1 MPNHSVKDYMI
12 AVRPW
17 SFPASAMPVIVT
29 TAYLFWKGETPVNW
43 LAGLWAL
50 VNIVIFHAAGN
61 TWSDLFDYRKK
72 VDAED
77 TFGSKTLTSGMF
89 TEKEIMRLSI
99 ILTVTGC
106 IGGIGLLCL
115 TGLPLLWIGLG
126 GLACTLLY
134 PPLKFRALGDLVIIL
149 AYAVLPTIG
158 TSYVVTGAIDPGVLW
173 VALPLGLITDGIL
186 HCNNTRDISTDRRSG
201 ITTMAMGIGF
211 KASAWLY
218 CFEMVFPFV
227 WVVAGIILKAFPVMT
242 IVTVLVCLPA
252 ALKCTKSM
260 LKSISAGAGLISNL
274 DERTAKFQLMFSTTL
289 TLMFFCDA
297 ILF

>member
-1 MPNHSVKDYMI
+1 MPHHSFKDYMI

-29 TAYLFWKGETPVNW
+29 TAYLFWKGEAPINW
-43 LAGLWAL
+43 LLALWAL
-50 VNIVIFHAAGN
+50 VNIVVFHAAGN
-61 TWSDLFDYRKK
+61 TWSDIFDYRKK
-72 VDAED
+72 VDADD

-89 TEKEIMRLSI
+89 TEKEIMTLSI
-99 ILTVTGC
+99 ILTVTAC
-106 IGGIGLLCL
+106 VGGIGLLLL

-134 PPLKFRALGDLVIIL
+134 PPLKFRALGDLVILL

-158 TSYVVTGAIDPGVLW
+158 TSYVATGAIDPSVLW

-186 HCNNTRDISTDRRSG
+186 HCNNTRDIATDRRSG
-201 ITTMAMGIGF
+201 ITTLAMGLGF
-211 KASAWLY
+211 KASAWMY

-227 WVVAGIILKAFPVMT
+227 WLAAGIVLKGFPLLTVVT
-242 IVTVLVCLPA
+242 ILVCLPA
-252 ALKCTKSM
+252 ALQCSKSM
-260 LKSISAGAGLISNL
+260 LASVSGGVELISNL
-274 DERTAKFQLMFSTTL
+274 DERTAKFQLMFSSTL
-289 TLMFFCDA
+289 TLMLFCDG

>member
-1 MPNHSVKDYMI
+1 MPHLSFKDYMI

-29 TAYLFWKGETPVNW
+29 TAYLFWKGEAPINW
-43 LAGLWAL
+43 LLALWAL
-50 VNIVIFHAAGN
+50 VNIVVFHAAGN
-61 TWSDLFDYRKK
+61 TWSDIFDYRKK
-72 VDAED
+72 VDADD

-89 TEKEIMRLSI
+89 TEKEIMTLSI
-99 ILTVTGC
+99 ILTVTAC
-106 IGGIGLLCL
+106 VGGIGLLLL

-134 PPLKFRALGDLVIIL
+134 PPLKFRALGDLVILL

-158 TSYVVTGAIDPGVLW
+158 TSYVATGAIDPSVLW

-186 HCNNTRDISTDRRSG
+186 HCNNTRDIATDRRSG
-201 ITTMAMGIGF
+201 ITTLAMGLGF
-211 KASAWLY
+211 KASAWMY

-227 WVVAGIILKAFPVMT
+227 WLAAGIVLKGFPLLTVVT
-242 IVTVLVCLPA
+242 ILVCLPA
-252 ALKCTKSM
+252 ALQCSKSM
-260 LKSISAGAGLISNL
+260 LASVSGGVELISNL
-274 DERTAKFQLMFSTTL
+274 DERTAKFQLMFSSTL
-289 TLMFFCDA
+289 TLMLFCDG

>member
-1 MPNHSVKDYMI
+1 MI

-29 TAYLFWKGETPVNW
+29 TAYLFWKGEAPINW
-43 LAGLWAL
+43 LLALWAL
-50 VNIVIFHAAGN
+50 VNIVVFHAAGN
-61 TWSDLFDYRKK
+61 TWSDIFDYRKK
-72 VDAED
+72 VDADD

-89 TEKEIMRLSI
+89 TEKEIMTLSI
-99 ILTVTGC
+99 ILTVTAC
-106 IGGIGLLCL
+106 VGGIGLLLL

-134 PPLKFRALGDLVIIL
+134 PPLKFRALGDLVILL

-158 TSYVVTGAIDPGVLW
+158 TSYVATGAIDPSVLW

-186 HCNNTRDISTDRRSG
+186 HCNNTRDIATDRRSG
-201 ITTMAMGIGF
+201 ITTLAMGLGF
-211 KASAWLY
+211 KASAWMY

-227 WVVAGIILKAFPVMT
+227 WLAAGIVLKGFPLLTVVT
-242 IVTVLVCLPA
+242 ILVCLPA
-252 ALKCTKSM
+252 ALQCSKSM
-260 LKSISAGAGLISNL
+260 LASVSGGVELISNL
-274 DERTAKFQLMFSTTL
+274 DERTAKFQLMFSSTL
-289 TLMFFCDA
+289 TLMLFCDG

>member
-1 MPNHSVKDYMI
+1 MPHHSFKDYMI

-29 TAYLFWKGETPVNW
+29 TAYLFWKGEAPINW
-43 LAGLWAL
+43 LPALWAL
-50 VNIVIFHAAGN
+50 VNIVFFHAAGN
-61 TWSDLFDYRKK
+61 TWSDIFDYRKK
-72 VDAED
+72 VDADD

-89 TEKEIMRLSI
+89 TEKEIMTLSI
-99 ILTVTGC
+99 ILTVTAC
-106 IGGIGLLCL
+106 VGGIGLLLL

-134 PPLKFRALGDLVIIL
+134 PPLKFRALGDLVILL

-158 TSYVVTGAIDPGVLW
+158 TSYVATGAIDPSVLW

-186 HCNNTRDISTDRRSG
+186 HCNNTRDIATDRRSG
-201 ITTMAMGIGF
+201 ITTLAMGLGF
-211 KASAWLY
+211 KASAWMY

-227 WVVAGIILKAFPVMT
+227 WLAAGIVLKGFPLLTVVT
-242 IVTVLVCLPA
+242 ILVCLPA
-252 ALKCTKSM
+252 ALQCSKSM
-260 LKSISAGAGLISNL
+260 LASVSGGVELISNL
-274 DERTAKFQLMFSTTL
+274 DERTAKFQLMFSSTL
-289 TLMFFCDA
+289 TLMLFCDG